1 MELSGQLRPRSL
13 EPGSRG
19 PSRAE
24 RFEVDV
30 KWWLAGE
37 DWRNVA
43 GRLVVVRQTGAV
55 RARAELFPGGDVA
68 EDREVITDD
77 LAADDGAPRPNGG

>member
-1 MELSGQLRPRSL
+1 METSGQLRPRFL

-30 KWWLAGE
+30 KWWWAGE
-37 DWRNVA
+37 DWHNMA
-43 GRLVVVRQTGAV
+43 GRLVVRQTGAV
-55 RARAELFPGGDVA
+55 RARAELFPGGDVT
-68 EDREVITDD
+68 EDGEVITDD
-77 LAADDGAPRPNGG
+77 LAADDGAPRPSGG